1 MCNHETICCQYPWL
15 IVIIIIL
22 ALFEAVMKLIAMW
35 RAARNKHLAW
45 FICIAIINTAGILSV
60 IYLLTHK
67 KNSEQQ

>member
-1 MCNHETICCQYPWL
+1 MCNNETICCQYPWL

-45 FICIAIINTAGILSV
+45 FICIAVINTAGIFPV
-60 IYLLTHK
+60 IYLLEHK
-67 KNSEQQ
+67 KNSDQQ